1 MTRPLRV
8 SFAITILTAF
18 TIVFVLAL
26 GAVVLAYRQT
36 GARAALAAAERS
48 LAQAADT
55 AAASTRVLIRPVMAL
70 SAVLPEFAPL
80 TEGLNPAASDTAAML
95 ALLIHEPAVRRQMI

>member
-1 MTRPLRV
+1 VTRPLRV

-36 GARAALAAAERS
+36 GARAALAAAE
-48 LAQAADT
+48 
-55 AAASTRVLIRPVMAL
+55 
-70 SAVLPEFAPL
+70 
-80 TEGLNPAASDTAAML
+80 
-95 ALLIHEPAVRRQMI
+95 